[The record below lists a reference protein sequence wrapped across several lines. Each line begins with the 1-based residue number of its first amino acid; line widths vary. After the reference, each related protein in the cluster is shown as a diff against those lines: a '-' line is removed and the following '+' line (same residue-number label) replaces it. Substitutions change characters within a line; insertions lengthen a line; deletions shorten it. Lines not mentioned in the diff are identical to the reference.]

1 MPRPEAFRKAFG
13 LLAGKRLAGAAI
25 EEVLLGHETV
35 KQNRRVPRRRAA
47 VYGTPT
53 LPRRAVTPSRITSM
67 RLALQRRAAPKLL
80 HRAVNSS
87 RATSMRLALHRRAD
101 ATGALTRAPPPPPR
115 IVPQRLRL
123 PARDDADAAVDAQRG
138 RLQARHRAP
147 LQGGADRV
155 Q

>member
-1 MPRPEAFRKAFG
+1 MSERANLISEPKPATAAPPRPTAAAMPRPEAFRKAFG

-67 RLALQRRAAPKLL
+67 RLALQRRAKATAPRRKFITR
-80 HRAVNSS
+80 HVDAPRIAPPRRCN
-87 RATSMRLALHRRAD
+87 RRAD
-101 ATGALTRAPPPPPR
+101 PRAPSSF
-115 IVPQRLRL
+115 
-123 PARDDADAAVDAQRG
+123 A
-138 RLQARHRAP
+138 HRAAASTP
-147 LQGGADRV
+147 SRSQ
-155 Q
+155 